1 MQAYRDPYN
10 PRIQQKFTMLVPSD
24 DAWEVIHRTMGSAF
38 KKLFMGEYSYNVSDS
53 NEFFIDD
60 AARNSNIWNAQV
72 RQILE
77 RHLVVGQE
85 LSINNLTSQGRDN
98 YLQTI
103 RGKVKIVFVENGGG
117 KFDFIQ
123 FDFDT
128 MSTFENQLHWRSC
141 QFIRC

>member
-1 MQAYRDPYN
+1 MILWCSMEI
-10 PRIQQKFTMLVPSD
+10 RIF
-24 DAWEVIHRTMGSAF
+24 W
-38 KKLFMGEYSYNVSDS
+38 NV
-53 NEFFIDD
+53 
-60 AARNSNIWNAQV
+60 QV

-117 KFDFIQ
+117 KFDLISIWFRYR
-123 FDFDT
+123 
-128 MSTFENQLHWRSC
+128 STLAKFYIDDLC
-141 QFIRC
+141 QFIRLLTKRMEGSQREVTTWTTQRILFRLEQLL